1 MKKIIYTALLLL
13 VTVSCDKWF
22 EAEPKGGGQSGAK
35 VFDNEASFRDYL
47 PGARPG
53 LYVCRFGG
61 NAFVRGR
68 RGAHSVTCICL
79 A

>member
-35 VFDNEASFRDYL
+35 VFDNEALS
-47 PGARPG
+47 A
-53 LYVCRFGG
+53 
-61 NAFVRGR
+61 
-68 RGAHSVTCICL
+68 TT
-79 A
+79 